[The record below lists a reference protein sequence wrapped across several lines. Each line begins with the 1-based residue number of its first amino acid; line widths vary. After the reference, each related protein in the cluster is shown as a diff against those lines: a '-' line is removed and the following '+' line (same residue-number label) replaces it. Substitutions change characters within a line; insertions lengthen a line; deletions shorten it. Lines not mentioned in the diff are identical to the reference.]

1 MARTISEN
9 DLRWFAARLSIAVED
24 IRRSGGMSVNEMKQA
39 LRAIPGAE
47 GLTLAYAANGNQ
59 LVTIAGRSVEV
70 SPTASNEEIA
80 LAFREP
86 AMSTPNVTA
95 LPVVAFATQPG
106 TAPMTTPAPGSF
118 AASIKAMMDE
128 ARAGVAKARSD
139 GIAAVGEAVGK
150 LNDAKTATA
159 HVAGKMVQT
168 IHDEAAS
175 VLAELGQV
183 SNDLGLD

>member
-1 MARTISEN
+1 
-9 DLRWFAARLSIAVED
+9 
-24 IRRSGGMSVNEMKQA
+24 
-39 LRAIPGAE
+39 
-47 GLTLAYAANGNQ
+47 
-59 LVTIAGRSVEV
+59 
-70 SPTASNEEIA
+70 
-80 LAFREP
+80 
-86 AMSTPNVTA
+86 
-95 LPVVAFATQPG
+95 
-106 TAPMTTPAPGSF
+106 MTTPAPGSF

>member
-59 LVTIAGRSVEV
+59 LVTIAGRTVEV
-70 SPTASNEEIA
+70 APTASNEEIA

-86 AMSTPNVTA
+86 VMSTPNVTA